1 MCIREMP
8 DLEKRDEQVVR
19 VENPEI
25 QALIRRCLQSEAE
38 DRPDMEEIIVE
49 LELITVLFSYMA
61 CKFATQKNA
70 LVSKRFFYWI
80 FRL

>member
-49 LELITVLFSYMA
+49 LEELNETS
-61 CKFATQKNA
+61 
-70 LVSKRFFYWI
+70 
-80 FRL
+80 

>member
-8 DLEKRDEQVVR
+8 DVDRRDEQVDLVK
-19 VENPEI
+19 NPVI

-49 LELITVLFSYMA
+49 LKELNDTS
-61 CKFATQKNA
+61 
-70 LVSKRFFYWI
+70 
-80 FRL
+80 